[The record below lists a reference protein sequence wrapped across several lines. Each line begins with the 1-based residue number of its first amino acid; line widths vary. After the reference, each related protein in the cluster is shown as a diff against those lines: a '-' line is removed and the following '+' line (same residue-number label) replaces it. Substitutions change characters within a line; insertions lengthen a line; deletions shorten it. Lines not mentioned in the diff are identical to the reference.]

1 MEGLGFILLILKIL
15 KILIQTTKFVVLKRF
30 HLTGHFQMKLSQEQ
44 FIINAKGKKTG
55 VILSMPQYQQL
66 LEDLHDLAI
75 VAERRQEPTLT
86 LAELKKRL
94 RKPIHH
100 V

>member
-1 MEGLGFILLILKIL
+1 
-15 KILIQTTKFVVLKRF
+15 
-30 HLTGHFQMKLSQEQ
+30 MKLTQEQ